1 MASEINTTLNEIKN
15 CIDKNENF
23 CLNAGAGSG
32 KTHTL
37 VSTINYLKTEYP
49 EGKIVCITYTNNAK
63 DEIISR
69 LNDIDNVFV
78 STIHDFIWKNICKFQ
93 TPLRLEVN
101 KYIEE
106 KIKKYEQE
114 NNEER
119 LEKYLNA
126 DLSLPIT
133 YRDYES
139 LSKGV
144 ISHDTLLNIFKSF
157 LLNKQFCNVLFSS
170 FDYIFI
176 DEYQDTHKIIF
187 YDFLKAFQEYKNCS
201 NNILMGLFGDTMQNI
216 YNTGIGEIQNE
227 FKLIFRYI
235 QKDDNYRS
243 CEQIVKLNNCL
254 RNDLEQVCRNNS
266 IASKEIKF
274 IYNISEDKYLKQ
286 YNQYNGYEKLHLT
299 HRYIADEIGFSN
311 MYNIYSTKYGDKTS
325 NIIKNADERFLKY
338 ICNEI
343 MPSVYEV
350 KNNIS
355 CTIIK
360 NINKNYFNFRI
371 LEDIKQKL
379 NNVIAEM
386 NNISINKFL
395 EKLFEMDIFSNLKYY
410 NLIKSYEDS
419 DDNEFF
425 SLIKEIKA
433 NEFYNYY
440 LQYSEFTLLQTM
452 HGTKGNEFSNVL
464 ININEN
470 TTWNWYNFSKWL
482 KNEMLRDTVKIRT
495 EKLLYVSCT
504 RAKNSLIINYIVEEN
519 DSKSEHAISVMESN
533 VKRIWGDN
541 IEFFVNN

>member
-1 MASEINTTLNEIKN
+1 MVSKINTALDEIKE
-15 CIDKNENF
+15 CIDQKENF
-23 CLNAGAGSG
+23 CLDAGAGSG

-37 VSTINYLKTEYP
+37 VSTINYLKTEYQ

-63 DEIISR
+63 DEIINR
-69 LNDIDNVFV
+69 LNDNSNVLV
-78 STIHDFIWKNICKFQ
+78 ATIHDFIWKNICKFQ

-106 KIKKYEQE
+106 KIKKYEEE
-114 NNEER
+114 NDEER

-126 DLSLPIT
+126 DLTLPIT

-139 LSKGV
+139 LSNGV

-157 LLNKQFCNVLFSS
+157 LSNQQFCNVLFSS

-176 DEYQDTHKIIF
+176 DEYQDTHKTIF
-187 YDFLKAFQEYKNCS
+187 YEFLKAFQEYKNCS
-201 NNILMGLFGDTMQNI
+201 NSILIGLFGDTMQNI
-216 YNTGIGEIQNE
+216 YNTGIGEIQAE
-227 FKLIFRYI
+227 FKAMFRYI
-235 QKDDNYRS
+235 QKEDNYRS
-243 CEQIVKLNNCL
+243 CEQIIKLNNCL
-254 RNDLEQVCRNNS
+254 RHDLEQVCRNNS
-266 IASKEIKF
+266 IEAKEIKF

-286 YNQYNGYEKLHLT
+286 YTHYNDYEKLHLT

-311 MYNIYSTKYGDKTS
+311 IYNIYTRKYGDKTS
-325 NIIKNADERFLKY
+325 NIIKNADERFLRY

-343 MPSVYEV
+343 MPSICEV
-350 KNNIS
+350 RNSNS

-360 NINKNYFNFRI
+360 NINKNYFNFK
-371 LEDIKQKL
+371 LLDYIKREL
-379 NNVIAEM
+379 NNVISEM
-386 NNISINKFL
+386 NNISINEFL
-395 EKLFEMDIFSNLKYY
+395 EKIFALDIFSNLNYY
-410 NLIKSYEDS
+410 TLIKSYEES

-425 SLIKEIKA
+425 NIIKGIKA
-433 NEFYNYY
+433 IEFYNYY
-440 LQYSEFTLLQTM
+440 LQYSQCTLLQTM

-482 KNEMLRDTVKIRT
+482 RDESLRDTVKIRT

-519 DSKSEHAISVMESN
+519 ESKSEYAISVMKNN

-541 IEFFVNN
+541 IEFLVNN